1 MTIKLKAIKDQVI
14 VVTGA
19 SSGIGLVTART
30 AAKRGAKVMLV
41 ARSEEELG
49 GIAREINNAGGR
61 ADYHA
66 ADVTDAEAMVAAA
79 RATVARFGRVDTWVN
94 NAGVAIYA
102 HLIDT
107 PEDEH
112 QRLFQTNYFGT
123 VHGCLA
129 AVPVLREGG
138 GALITVGS
146 IASDIASPIMGAY
159 AASKHAIKAYVQ
171 ALRIELQDQAP
182 GISVT
187 LVKPAGIDTPIAQH
201 AANHEG
207 GEAQIPAPVY
217 DPQLVADAI
226 LDCAEHPRREITVG
240 GVGRAQALF
249 AEHFP
254 ALFEK
259 LAPRKGE
266 TLTDKTKQQPRP
278 SNLFEGVRAGE
289 ERSGE
294 QAGLQTSV
302 YTAAMKRPGLT
313 AAVGLGGLALAIGAL
328 VVRRRSASAEASSE
342 ESAPEE

>member
-1 MTIKLKAIKDQVI
+1 MTIKLKPIKDQVI
-14 VVTGA
+14 AITGA
-19 SSGIGLVTART
+19 SSGIGLVTAR
-30 AAKRGAKVMLV
+30 AAARQGAKVMLI

-49 GIAREINNAGGR
+49 EIVRDINNAGGQ
-61 ADYHA
+61 ADYA
-66 ADVTDAEAMVAAA
+66 VADVADPDAVVAAA

-112 QRLFQTNYFGT
+112 QQMFQTNYFGT

-129 AVPVLREGG
+129 AVPVLREQG

-146 IASDIASPIMGAY
+146 IASDIPSPIMGAY
-159 AASKHAIKAYVQ
+159 AATKHATKAYVQ
-171 ALRIELQDQAP
+171 ALRIELKEQAP
-182 GISVT
+182 TISVS

-207 GEAQIPAPVY
+207 GEAQIPPPVY

-226 LDCAEHPRREITVG
+226 LDCAQHPRREITVG
-240 GVGRAQALF
+240 GMGRAQVLF

-254 ALFEK
+254 ALFEW
-259 LAPRKGE
+259 LAPLTVPG
-266 TLTDKTKQQPRP
+266 LTDQSKRQPGR
-278 SNLFEGVRAGE
+278 SNLFDAVRAGE

-294 QAGLQTSV
+294 HP
-302 YTAAMKRPGLT
+302 AAMKTSIYTSAMKHPGT
-313 AAVGLGGLALAIGAL
+313 VAAIGLGGLALAVGAL
-328 VVRRRSASAEASSE
+328 VARRGASPEADDQG
-342 ESAPEE
+342 